1 MANMKK
7 PLCSVLNEILS
18 DLRSDPDNSERI
30 YGAALFLAAVCHFNA
45 KRNRGSISYD
55 EVQKGFEDYR
65 LTVSGPC
72 YELFNIILRNK
83 SDIPKFSV
91 SSNNVK
97 ELADRIYNEH
107 FKESDEEKFRY
118 FDALRHVNY
127 DALRKLIEQKGI
139 KARYKKAVIPGE
151 LIISCFDDLI
161 NRVPKYNKTQNKSGT
176 KKYHNERAQGFYSE
190 NEEKAAR
197 NNVVP
202 ETRIAFALASYNCRS
217 AIEVLNQEYRNKKT
231 DVKTRKKLEKILIPV
246 FSNSPYFSL
255 CIAHKNMLP
264 EELRKKCKRN
274 QIFVFVIAV
283 ITHDVLKTSDKELYI
298 KSQNIVSQSLIN
310 KLKESEKNNP
320 YANFAKDNVVNYY
333 CKKTAKQLNGKP
345 KIKYIFAADDYDFML
360 SNYKIFYNRWKYA
373 LVNSAAS
380 NSWFPLELPGKTCD
394 RLAFLFEGS
403 EDYSLKNLLKEQ
415 EEMAIESTSRSAAA
429 VSRFERNRLPV
440 RDVAPDIKEIDHD
453 NIDH

>member
-18 DLRSDPDNSERI
+18 DLRSDPDISERI

-72 YELFNIILRNK
+72 YELFSRILRNK
-83 SDIPKFSV
+83 SDIPKFRV

-97 ELADRIYNEH
+97 ELADKIYNEH

-176 KKYHNERAQGFYSE
+176 KKYHNERAQGFFSE

-197 NNVVP
+197 NNAVP

-217 AIEVLNQEYRNKKT
+217 AIEVLNQEYKNKKT
-231 DVKTRKKLEKILIPV
+231 DDETRKKLEKILIPV

-264 EELRKKCKRN
+264 EELIKKGNRK
-274 QIFVFVIAV
+274 QIFVFVIQV
-283 ITHDVLKTSDKELYI
+283 ISYDILKTQGKELYI
-298 KSQNIVSQSLIN
+298 RSQNIVSQSLIN
-310 KLKESEKNNP
+310 SLKKPEEYNP
-320 YANFAKDNVVNYY
+320 NAKITEDNVDEYY
-333 CKKTAKQLNGKP
+333 CRKKRKQGRKE
-345 KIKYIFAADDYDFML
+345 KYKYILAADDYDFML
-360 SNYKIFYNRWKYA
+360 SNYKRFCHRWKYV
-373 LVNSAAS
+373 LVNNAAP

-394 RLAFLFEGS
+394 RLSFLFEGS

-440 RDVAPDIKEIDHD
+440 RDVAQDIKEIDSD
-453 NIDH
+453 KFDH